1 MIMHIELVERIT
13 DIAIADKCVDE
24 DMLKEYRRIT
34 TNSPYYVRIVG
45 E

>member
-13 DIAIADKCVDE
+13 DIAIADKYVDE

>member
-13 DIAIADKCVDE
+13 DIAISEKYVDE

>member
-1 MIMHIELVERIT
+1 MIMHIELVGRIT
-13 DIAIADKCVDE
+13 DIAIADKYVDE

>member
-13 DIAIADKCVDE
+13 DIAIADKYVDE

-34 TNSPYYVRIVG
+34 TNSPYYVQIVG